1 MIGSVRKRGSARAI
15 ARKRG
20 EAVRSEVRNSLPPA
34 SLTHLNL
41 VTRFGI
47 HSRPPLLT
55 AGLITCHSSLARV
68 TRNSPPGAPPDP
80 FLISRFPYYLMDSG
94 SCIPVHSTLI
104 PQRSTQLVRLITCHS
119 SLAASPATRRPARAS
134 VGSGDRP
141 DRHGSMQGGV
151 AEPRRFEFARR
162 FSPRF
167 ARYGNSG
174 SCIPAHSTLIPQRS
188 TQLVRLITCHLSL
201 VTGRVTRYSPPR
213 ARFRW

>member
-80 FLISRFPYYLMDSG
+80 FLISRFPHYLMD
-94 SCIPVHSTLI
+94 
-104 PQRSTQLVRLITCHS
+104 
-119 SLAASPATRRPARAS
+119 
-134 VGSGDRP
+134 
-141 DRHGSMQGGV
+141 
-151 AEPRRFEFARR
+151 
-162 FSPRF
+162 
-167 ARYGNSG
+167 SG

-201 VTGRVTRYSPPR
+201 VTSERYSIAIFPPPLSNR
-213 ARFRW
+213 TRFNARLPWRTSPLPFRRPAIPLRECGLSLLIFPS